1 MIPREMRSRLL
12 LLIPILLLLGGTGG
26 CKQGPWTLWNAY
38 ASRFIDAQGRVID
51 PQGGGRTTSEGQSY
65 ALFFALAEQRPGALR
80 PGAEM
85 DPDESGRRQS
95 GTHLPAWLW
104 GKTKEG
110 EWKALDPN
118 SAADSDVWIA
128 YSLVEAGRLWK
139 NPTYSNL
146 GREMM
151 GLVARQEV
159 AELPGFGMMLMPGP
173 TALFTH
179 KGTWTVNPS
188 YVPLFIFE
196 RFSAIEPAGPWGAIA
211 MNIPRLLKES
221 GRHGFA
227 MDWTNYLPSD
237 GFYPAPPPGAQPPTG
252 QQAPPALGS
261 YDAIRVYLWAGMLS
275 EGQTR
280 TDLLGS
286 ISGMASYLGNH
297 GAPPEKVSDLGIPL
311 EQDGPVGFSAALLP
325 YLRAFPDA
333 SRLAAQQRI
342 RMSAQSDPAS
352 GLYGKDPAYY
362 DQNLV
367 LFATG
372 FLDERF
378 RFGPR
383 GELKVE
389 WTTVMTVAR
398 RVLGTI
404 AVVAVGLSGSPQP
417 GIAQKAAAAQA
428 SPERTR
434 QILIANA
441 QALESRGRPDMAIQ
455 IWQQILLSDP
465 KNVEALAGLAR
476 DLQAERAI

>member
-1 MIPREMRSRLL
+1 MIPREMRSRL
-12 LLIPILLLLGGTGG
+12 ILLVPFLLFLGGTGG
-26 CKQGPWTLWNAY
+26 CRQGPWTLWNAY

-65 ALFFALAEQRPGALR
+65 ALFFALVNNDQARFEQVLKWTQTNLAQGDLAK
-80 PGAEM
+80 
-85 DPDESGRRQS
+85 
-95 GTHLPAWLW
+95 HLPAWLW
-104 GKTKEG
+104 GKSKEG
-110 EWKALDPN
+110 EWKTLDPN
-118 SAADSDVWIA
+118 PAADSDVWIA
-128 YSLVEAGRLWK
+128 YSLVEGGRLWK
-139 NPTYSNL
+139 NSTYSNL

-151 GLVARQEV
+151 GLIARQEV

-196 RFSAIEPAGPWGAIA
+196 RFSAIQPAGPWGAIA
-211 MNIPRLLKES
+211 MNIPPLLKQS
-221 GRHGFA
+221 ARHGFA
-227 MDWTNYLPSD
+227 MDWVDYMPSD
-237 GFYPAPPPGAQPPTG
+237 GFYPAASPGAQPAPSGSTKG
-252 QQAPPALGS
+252 EQKTDQKTEPKSDPPPALGS

-280 TDLLGS
+280 TDMLGS
-286 ISGMASYLGNH
+286 ISGMGSYLGKH

-311 EQDGPVGFSAALLP
+311 EQDGPVGFSAAVLP

-333 SRLAAQQRI
+333 SKTAAQQRI
-342 RMSAQSDPAS
+342 RMSAQLDPAS

-378 RFGPR
+378 RFGLR

-389 WTTVMTVAR
+389 WT
-398 RVLGTI
+398 
-404 AVVAVGLSGSPQP
+404 
-417 GIAQKAAAAQA
+417 K
-428 SPERTR
+428 
-434 QILIANA
+434 
-441 QALESRGRPDMAIQ
+441 
-455 IWQQILLSDP
+455 
-465 KNVEALAGLAR
+465 
-476 DLQAERAI
+476 

>member
-12 LLIPILLLLGGTGG
+12 LLIPILLFLGGTGG
-26 CKQGPWTLWNAY
+26 CKQGPWSLWSAY

-65 ALFFALAEQRPGALR
+65 ALFFALVNNDQARFDQVLKWTQTNLAQGNLA
-80 PGAEM
+80 
-85 DPDESGRRQS
+85 
-95 GTHLPAWLW
+95 THLPAWLW
-104 GKTKEG
+104 GKTNEG

-196 RFSAIEPAGPWGAIA
+196 RFSAIQPAGPWGAIA

-378 RFGPR
+378 RFGLR

-389 WTTVMTVAR
+389 WT
-398 RVLGTI
+398 
-404 AVVAVGLSGSPQP
+404 
-417 GIAQKAAAAQA
+417 K
-428 SPERTR
+428 
-434 QILIANA
+434 
-441 QALESRGRPDMAIQ
+441 
-455 IWQQILLSDP
+455 
-465 KNVEALAGLAR
+465 
-476 DLQAERAI
+476 